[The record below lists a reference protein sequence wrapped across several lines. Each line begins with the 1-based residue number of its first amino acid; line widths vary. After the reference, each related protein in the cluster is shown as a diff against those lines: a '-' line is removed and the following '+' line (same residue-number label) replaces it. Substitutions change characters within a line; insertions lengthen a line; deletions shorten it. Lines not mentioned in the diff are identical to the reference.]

1 MKSLTVSQ
9 IIHLHELL
17 IKETGGAAGI
27 RDGGLL
33 DSAVAAP
40 FQSFD
45 GVSLYPT
52 IEKKAARLAFG
63 LICSHPFTDGNKR
76 IGILAMLTLLEL
88 NGIYLRCA
96 DPELVALGLGIA
108 DHSIPADKITE
119 WILDRS

>member
-9 IIHLHELL
+9 IIQLHELL

-27 RDGGLL
+27 RDSGLL

-52 IEKKAARLAFG
+52 VEKKAARL
-63 LICSHPFTDGNKR
+63 P
-76 IGILAMLTLLEL
+76 
-88 NGIYLRCA
+88 
-96 DPELVALGLGIA
+96 
-108 DHSIPADKITE
+108 
-119 WILDRS
+119 LD